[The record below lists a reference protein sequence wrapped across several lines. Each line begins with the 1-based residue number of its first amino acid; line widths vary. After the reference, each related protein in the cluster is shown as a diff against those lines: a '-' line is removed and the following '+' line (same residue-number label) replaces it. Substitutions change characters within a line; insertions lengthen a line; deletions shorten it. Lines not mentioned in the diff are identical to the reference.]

1 MRVVRQ
7 AAWQGQHGTCSSCP
21 SHLLTCRLSCAHPSP
36 ALEPTPKSTRSHSA
50 PQFQLTQVKKS
61 NPATSTPIPV
71 KPQQL
76 AHSAPHP
83 RTPPTHN
90 HSAPSRPTHPG
101 KGSHAPIQA
110 ADVAAVVQ
118 HHARK
123 PHICNLHL
131 GGIKCIMNEYGSML
145 LNARNPHICNPLKV
159 GTDIFVYLERELIQ
173 GRAAG
178 QGTQLVAW

>member
-1 MRVVRQ
+1 M
-7 AAWQGQHGTCSSCP
+7 
-21 SHLLTCRLSCAHPSP
+21 
-36 ALEPTPKSTRSHSA
+36 
-50 PQFQLTQVKKS
+50 
-61 NPATSTPIPV
+61 
-71 KPQQL
+71 
-76 AHSAPHP
+76 
-83 RTPPTHN
+83 
-90 HSAPSRPTHPG
+90 
-101 KGSHAPIQA
+101 
-110 ADVAAVVQ
+110 AAVVQ

-178 QGTQLVAW
+178 KGTQLVAW